1 MFQTLRARLAFWHAM
16 IFAGMAV
23 IIFAIAYQTAANQLL
38 ASLSDELHD
47 TAVEFA
53 DLYRNGG
60 IRDLRE
66 EVASES
72 LSHDGDRFFARYL
85 DADGKILMVNHPRTW
100 THALPSPDLHGPA
113 LQWFDLIIND
123 GGERA
128 RMLALR
134 SHDGGWIQV
143 GMSLQTYDVQ
153 LQQIITIFVWSLLL
167 LVLVGMLVGWLQV
180 RHVLSG
186 VDQIRRTAMEIGD
199 GELDRRLVLDRH
211 GRELVE
217 LADGFNTMLDRIQRL
232 LGEMRDVSDHIAHDL
247 RTPVARIRGMAESAL
262 MTRGE
267 DSADGEALALII
279 EESDRLSAM
288 INTMLEIAQ
297 TDSGV
302 TALEKQTVDLVTLLR
317 DAYELF
323 LPVAEDAGLEVTL
336 AIDDKVLLLDGD
348 AGRLQRLIA
357 NLLDNAIKFTPAGGH
372 ISCAARKRERMIE
385 LVISDSG
392 TGISAEAMPHIF
404 DRFYRADNSRSM
416 PGNGLGLSYAQS
428 IVRAHG
434 GRIEIVSECGQG
446 TTVFVRFPAGFPGQ
460 G

>member
-1 MFQTLRARLAFWHAM
+1 MFQTLRSRLAFWHAL

-23 IIFAIAYQTAANQLL
+23 VIFVIAYQTVANQLL
-38 ASLSDELHD
+38 ASLSEELHD
-47 TAVEFA
+47 TAVEFS
-53 DLYRNGG
+53 DLYRTGG

-85 DADGKILMVNHPRTW
+85 DAAGNTLMVNHPRTW
-100 THALPSPDLHGPA
+100 THPLPLPDLQGVA
-113 LQWFDLIIND
+113 LQWFDIIIND

-143 GMSLQTYDVQ
+143 GMSLQTYDTQ
-153 LQQIITIFVWSLLL
+153 LRQIIRIFVWSLLV

-180 RHVLSG
+180 RHVLAG
-186 VDQIRRTAMEIGD
+186 VDQIRRTAMEIGEGD
-199 GELDRRLVLDRH
+199 LDHRLVLDRH

-267 DSADGEALALII
+267 YAPDGEALALII

-302 TALEKQTVDLVTLLR
+302 TTLKKQTVDFSGLLQ
-317 DAYELF
+317 DACELF
-323 LPVAEDAGLEVTL
+323 LPVAEDAGIDVTL
-336 AIDDKVLLLDGD
+336 VAGEQPLLLDGD

-357 NLLDNAIKFTPAGGH
+357 NLLDNAIKFTPRGGR
-372 ISCAARKRERMIE
+372 ITCAAGIVDGWIE
-385 LVISDSG
+385 LVIRDSG
-392 TGISAEAMPHIF
+392 SGISDEALPHIF
-404 DRFYRADNSRSM
+404 DRFYRADHSRST

-434 GRIEIVSECGQG
+434 GGIEITSVYGEG
-446 TTVFVRFPAGFPGQ
+446 TTVVVRLPGPHLV
-460 G
+460 